1 MNRFAVFVK
10 CGCVFPRRRGAPAQ
24 AERLPRCESMVR
36 IASDTIAN
44 ARKSWYRMEAIAMQ
58 MSQPFTTEMT
68 DDSWFGRDCQ
78 GPFLVAVLRDLCA
91 LCGEPIVK
99 GKP

>member
-1 MNRFAVFVK
+1 MLARRSPGAAEQ
-10 CGCVFPRRRGAPAQ
+10 FPWF
-24 AERLPRCESMVR
+24 ESMVR

-68 DDSWFGRDCQ
+68 DDSWFGRNSQ
-78 GPFLVAVLRDLCA
+78 GPFLVVVLRALCA
-91 LCGEPIVK
+91 LCGEPLVK
-99 GKP
+99 GVP